1 MKYQIQDQSDKLIL
15 NVEATFTLIDFTA
28 LIVCFILGFIFAV
41 FFWMFF
47 IALFIKLFASY
58 EFIFNMDKY
67 SVQQNITWFSYFR
80 IRRRE
85 FSFSEVEC
93 IRFSNEESGNALQ
106 DTMKMK
112 EWFTIDIILKSNYA
126 RIVKVPED
134 ELEDADELFFELKEH
149 LSDFF
154 KFDTEI
160 IRVEKQK
167 PESEE
172 TGF

>member
-1 MKYQIQDQSDKLIL
+1 MKYRLDDKSEVITIQI
-15 NVEATFTLIDFTA
+15 EATFTLIDFTA

-58 EFIFNMDKY
+58 EFIFNSDEY
-67 SVQQNITWFSYFR
+67 TVRQNIAWFSYFK
-80 IRRRE
+80 IKRRE
-85 FSFSEVEC
+85 FSFSEVKS
-93 IRFSNEESGNALQ
+93 IRFSNEESGSALQ
-106 DTMKMK
+106 ETMKVK
-112 EWFTIDIILKSNYA
+112 EWYTIDMILESNYA

-134 ELEDADELFFELKEH
+134 ELGKADELYLVLREYFGEY
-149 LSDFF
+149 F

-160 IRVEKQK
+160 VFIEK

>member
-58 EFIFNMDKY
+58 EFIFNTDKY
-67 SVQQNITWFSYFR
+67 SVQQNITWFSYLR
-80 IRRRE
+80 IKRRE

-93 IRFSNEESGNALQ
+93 IRFSNEESGSALQ
-106 DTMKMK
+106 ETMKMK
-112 EWFTIDIILKSNYA
+112 EWFTIDIILKSNYS

-134 ELEDADELFFELKEH
+134 ELEHADELFLVLKEMIGE
-149 LSDFF
+149 FF
-154 KFDTEI
+154 KFETDI
-160 IRVEKQK
+160 IFIEK
-167 PESEE
+167 PESDE